1 MILGSILTLLKINLS
16 YLERFLIKQFIT
28 AIENVRL
35 YINVSKFEFKHTE
48 FFLLLTDFICLT
60 FLVSQAS
67 QAHVTSVLLVNSQ
80 ESRCRVTSNR

>member
-35 YINVSKFEFKHTE
+35 EIY
-48 FFLLLTDFICLT
+48 
-60 FLVSQAS
+60 
-67 QAHVTSVLLVNSQ
+67 
-80 ESRCRVTSNR
+80 